1 MKTKTVVVTTVLS
14 VITACAAVAAELPH
28 QSVLTPAKAEASKS
42 YPVIVLYSVAW
53 CPHCRETKE
62 YLTRNNI
69 PFINRDV
76 ELDSKAMEE
85 LTGKYK
91 STGVPVLVF
100 GSGKKEIVLKGF
112 TPELFRE
119 SLKKAQSNK

>member
-1 MKTKTVVVTTVLS
+1 MKAIIVLIVAMAWLPVTS
-14 VITACAAVAAELPH
+14 SWGAEQGR
-28 QSVLTPAKAEASKS
+28 QSVLSPARAEAAKK
-42 YPVIVLYSVAW
+42 YPRIVLFSVAW

-76 ELDSKAMEE
+76 EVDAAAMEE
-85 LTGKYK
+85 LTGKYG

-100 GSGKKEIVLKGF
+100 GSGKNEAVLKGF
-112 TPELFRE
+112 TPELFQE
-119 SLKKAQSNK
+119 TLKKSQTAR